1 MKRDVLALWCSICN
15 ERLIQIKMKTTAT
28 KNRVEILKGDLIR
41 FKINEREVIWSIDNF
56 SNKNGLLIFDF
67 FGIKSIKPGEY
78 EVIRNGSVINN

>member
-1 MKRDVLALWCSICN
+1 
-15 ERLIQIKMKTTAT
+15 MKTTAT

-67 FGIKSIKPGEY
+67 FGIK
-78 EVIRNGSVINN
+78 

>member
-1 MKRDVLALWCSICN
+1 
-15 ERLIQIKMKTTAT
+15 MKTTAT

-56 SNKNGLLIFDF
+56 LSENNGVLMFDF

-78 EVIRNGSVINN
+78 DVIRNGSVINQ